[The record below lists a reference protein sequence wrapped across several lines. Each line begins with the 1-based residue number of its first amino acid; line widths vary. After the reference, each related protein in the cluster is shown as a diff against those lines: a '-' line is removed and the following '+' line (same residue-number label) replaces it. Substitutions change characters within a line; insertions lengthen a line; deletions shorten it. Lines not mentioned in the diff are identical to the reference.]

1 MMGHRT
7 SGWGRGVG
15 WLSELLLE
23 SPVPP
28 SSWMP
33 NDTERRAQARLV
45 IERMGEPQRSA
56 HLSLKPHYLRDTGWA
71 YPFNSA
77 TRVVSADEIE
87 DDLAESL
94 RRLNPPVIQGWAAG
108 LAGLTVLAQVLAIP
122 AATGTAPDAPM
133 GLAVLLLA
141 PIAWLALVLLGG
153 LLETEIV
160 LGRDRVTLRS
170 WTQAWLRR
178 PGRALGDP
186 ATLRA
191 RIGLGRIRFSGPATS
206 ASVSLRL
213 WPPSARRTMADDLRA
228 WGLGATQG
236 RRRRRRHHGG
246 RRPEWPPPA
255 SATER

>member
-1 MMGHRT
+1 M
-7 SGWGRGVG
+7 G

-45 IERMGEPQRSA
+45 IERMGKPERTTHP
-56 HLSLKPHYLRDTGWA
+56 SLKPHYLRDTGWA

-133 GLAVLLLA
+133 GLAMLLLA
-141 PIAWLALVLLGG
+141 PFAWLALVLLAG

-160 LGRDRVTLRS
+160 LGRDRVALRS

-191 RIGLGRIRFSGPATS
+191 RIGPGRIRFSGPATS
-206 ASVSLRL
+206 AGVSLRL
-213 WPPSARRTMADDLRA
+213 WPTSAQRTLADDLRA
-228 WGLGATQG
+228 WGVGGTQG
-236 RRRRRRHHGG
+236 RRRRRHHGG
-246 RRPEWPPPA
+246 RRPEWPPRARTGGAASDAPA
-255 SATER
+255 STSER